1 MTDDVEAALRDLA
14 PKIHVPEPPDV
25 ADAVRAEIAKEPPPS
40 RWWGALV
47 AAVAAFGVAIA
58 VSPAVRAGVV
68 ELLEFAGIEFRT
80 EAPRTPTPPPLGVRE
95 VSLDE
100 ARNLVKFEIRVPKT
114 LGEPQKVTVHD
125 GRFVTLHYGDV
136 LLDEF
141 DGTFESI
148 IGKVVNQS
156 DVEAVDGKYW
166 IPRPHEVFYIDPKG
180 AWHREEARS
189 TGKTLLWQQDGV
201 TYRLQGE
208 LTKERALEISAS

>member
-14 PKIHVPEPPDV
+14 PKIHVPDPPDV
-25 ADAVRAEIAKEPPPS
+25 VEAVRVEIAKEPPPS

-47 AAVAAFGVAIA
+47 AAVAAFAVAIA

-80 EAPRTPTPPPLGVRE
+80 EAPRPTAAPLGVRE

-100 ARNLVKFEIRVPKT
+100 ARDLVNFEIHVPKT
-114 LGEPQKVTVHD
+114 LGQPQKVTVHE

-136 LLDEF
+136 LLDQF

-148 IGKVVNQS
+148 IGKVVNES
-156 DVEAVDGKYW
+156 DVEAIDGKYW
-166 IPRPHEVFYIDPKG
+166 IPRPHEVFYIDPNG

-189 TGKTLLWQQDGV
+189 TGKTLLWQRDGV